1 MTAVATTKLSHA
13 YADGRVALCEVTFR
27 VEEGESLALVGPN
40 GAGKTTLFLRL
51 AGVLPGSLG
60 QASVVGLDPADNAQR
75 KYLPQKLGIV
85 FQNPD
90 DQLFSPTLFDDVA
103 FGPLN
108 LGLSRDEVRAR
119 VTESLAAVGLAGFE
133 ERGPHKLSGGEKR
146 RAAIATV
153 LAMRPSVILFDEPT
167 MFLDPRGR
175 RELIDLIRALPGT
188 KLMATHDL
196 DFVLDVCPRVLLI
209 DEGKLIADGT
219 ARDVLGHASRLLP
232 HGLEVPYR
240 LR

>member
-1 MTAVATTKLSHA
+1 MTAIAATKLAHT
-13 YADGRVALCEVTFR
+13 YADGRAALRDLSFEIQP
-27 VEEGESLALVGPN
+27 GESVALVGPN

-51 AGVLPGSLG
+51 AGVLPGPKG
-60 QASVVGLDPADNAQR
+60 QASVVGFDPADAVQR
-75 KYLPQKLGIV
+75 KQLPRNVGIV

-108 LGLSRDEVRAR
+108 LGLSGEEVKTR

-153 LAMRPSVILFDEPT
+153 LSMKPSVLLFDEPT

-175 RELIDLIRALPGT
+175 RELIDLIKTLHGT
-188 KLMATHDL
+188 KMIATHDL
-196 DFVLDVCPRVLLI
+196 DFVIDVCPRVMLI
-209 DEGKLIADGT
+209 DEGRLIADGSV
-219 ARDVLGHASRLLP
+219 REVLGHASLLLP
-232 HGLEVPYR
+232 HGLEVPHR